1 MSKSYLKFLCT
12 ASTTNM
18 ETDDVFSSNT
28 YANEPGETPHC
39 KRRYRIRFCPRHSI
53 SNSI

>member
-18 ETDDVFSSNT
+18 ETDDVFSCNT
-28 YANEPGETPHC
+28 YAKKHGETLQSHLL
-39 KRRYRIRFCPRHSI
+39 KIRHK
-53 SNSI
+53 